1 MRRVF
6 GSATRLILV
15 ALALVALEVVV
26 IAGRAAVALG
36 RTRGPSVTPAS
47 SATVGQSGDDRQP
60 IDSAQVARLLDAA
73 RGANAILC
81 ELAASPVD
89 GRSGWSSGSDGDFRA
104 GGSSDAAAGV
114 IVGAVPH
121 ARVTAAAVPVL
132 SRALADPDWCVRRLA
147 APLLGRAPVAAA
159 QPVLLSALGSADAVT
174 REMAALAL
182 GFTEDPRS
190 VQPLIAR
197 LRDDAPR
204 VRATAAWALGE
215 IERHEA
221 VRPLIDALGDA
232 DALVRE
238 SAAHALG
245 EVEDAAAIPALT
257 DLLKADRVAAVR
269 RAAAHA
275 LGEIA
280 G

>member
-36 RTRGPSVTPAS
+36 RTRAPAATVS
-47 SATVGQSGDDRQP
+47 SAAGQSGDDRQP

-104 GGSSDAAAGV
+104 GGSSDAAAGA